1 MDLTAGPDL
10 SGLIDA
16 TELHRYAEALLTHLA
31 TDRTPPRP
39 QPGVTDVPGYWLAP
53 AIDAL
58 ILIMSGKDALEPLT
72 RAARHDEKRTALFLS
87 LALAISGQGD
97 RVHASWLGTA
107 FGDLSAD
114 RPVTAGQRALWL
126 AAARGAYGPAGKIF
140 VLRKLDAVAVPSES
154 EPERWL
160 KALLPGEPAVVVPQS
175 LVDYPELAEI
185 PALGGPAQ
193 AAARL
198 ARLRGRCIE
207 ITSPRKPADP
217 ATAAANS
224 GPPRL
229 TEADSE
235 CLAVLHDLIN
245 PCAQES
251 PLTSLTGHLLNDVQ
265 PGADPQLAALA
276 LHVAAP
282 VIKSAAQSLAQ
293 ATQGMPPTEVTVRIL
308 GHPIKL
314 RPEGPDTESM
324 AVAEQRIAA
333 ECVSSRPGP
342 LLAYALISVGVV
354 VLGASLFTFILLG
367 VLGVALGATGG
378 YLLWQRHV
386 QAQTDAT
393 RVAGQ
398 LYELKELADRAVW
411 ALHDY
416 ARETP
421 RRAAAASK
429 DLAELNRLLRRG
441 PRAA

>member
-16 TELHRYAEALLTHLA
+16 TQLHRYADALINHLA
-31 TDRTPPRP
+31 TEGTAPRP
-39 QPGVTDVPGYWLAP
+39 EPGITDVPGYWLAP

-58 ILIMSGKDALEPLT
+58 TLIMTGKDALEPLT
-72 RAARHDEKRTALFLS
+72 RAARHDERRTALFLC

-114 RPVTAGQRALWL
+114 RPVTSGQRALWL

-140 VLRKLDAVAVPSES
+140 VLRKLDAVAVPSQS

-160 KALLPGEPAVVVPQS
+160 KSLLPGEPAVVVPPS
-175 LVDYPELAEI
+175 LVDYPELAEVA
-185 PALGGPAQ
+185 ALGGPAQ
-193 AAARL
+193 AADRL

-207 ITSPRKPADP
+207 ITSPRKPSDGPDTGSGRADP
-217 ATAAANS
+217 
-224 GPPRL
+224 
-229 TEADSE
+229 EAV
-235 CLAVLHDLIN
+235 AVLRALIN
-245 PCAQES
+245 PQAKEG

-282 VIKSAAQSLAQ
+282 VIRSAAQSLAQ
-293 ATQGMPPTEVTVRIL
+293 ATQEMPPTEVTVRIL

-314 RPEGPDTESM
+314 RPEGPDAESM
-324 AVAEQRIAA
+324 AIAEQRIAA
-333 ECVSSRPGP
+333 ESVPKRQGP
-342 LLAYALISVGVV
+342 QLAYALIAVGVV
-354 VLGASLFTFILLG
+354 LLGASFVTVLPLAIL
-367 VLGVALGATGG
+367 ALAAGAAGG

-386 QAQTDAT
+386 QQQSDAEY
-393 RVAGQ
+393 VAGQ

-421 RRAAAASK
+421 RRAAAASN